1 MWLLKNPKPLTAEA
15 HEFFL
20 LSRCYRGTEAWQTFA
35 DMDNVHTDG
44 LILIYMKLPLQF
56 SGLEKSASKVC
67 AKAIYV
73 KGPLQE
79 WKSDCQSLRA
89 DEDYKYS

>member
-44 LILIYMKLPLQF
+44 LILIYIEQPLQF
-56 SGLEKSASKVC
+56 PGLEKRVSKVGV
-67 AKAIYV
+67 KATYV
-73 KGPLQE
+73 KGP
-79 WKSDCQSLRA
+79 
-89 DEDYKYS
+89 

>member
-73 KGPLQE
+73 KGPYQE
-79 WKSDCQSLRA
+79 
-89 DEDYKYS
+89 